1 MPHKNVVLKIF
12 AKFTEKYLCQNLFF
26 NKVLVKM
33 LAFIMFLLGSEAV
46 VHRCFV
52 KKLFLDIL
60 QNSHENT
67 CVTVSFF
74 KIVAGWG
81 LQLY

>member
-1 MPHKNVVLKIF
+1 
-12 AKFTEKYLCQNLFF
+12 
-26 NKVLVKM
+26 M